1 MATTNQL
8 LGLRI
13 RELRKSVKL
22 SQEKL
27 SEIISVDPKH
37 MSRIELGKSFSSL
50 DTLEAIAR
58 TLKVEIKDLF
68 DFSHLEVQADD
79 KKRLDDLLE
88 DASQD
93 KVTLIYKMAKAML
106 K

>member
-88 DASQD
+88 DVSQD
-93 KVTLIYKMAKAML
+93 KMTLIYKMAKAML

>member
-68 DFSHLEVQADD
+68 DFSHLEVQVDD

>member
-13 RELRKSVKL
+13 RELRKTAKL
-22 SQEKL
+22 SQEQL
-27 SEIISVDPKH
+27 SEIICVDPKH

-68 DFSHLEVQADD
+68 DFSHLEAQADD
-79 KKRLDDLLE
+79 KKRLDDLLA
-88 DASQD
+88 DVGQD
-93 KVTLIYKMAKAML
+93 KVKLIYKMAKAML

>member
-13 RELRKSVKL
+13 RELRKTVGL
-22 SQEKL
+22 SQERL
-27 SEIISVDPKH
+27 SEIINVDPKH

-50 DTLEAIAR
+50 DTLESLAR

-93 KVTLIYKMAKAML
+93 KVKLIYKMAKAML

>member
-8 LGLRI
+8 LGARI
-13 RELRKSVKL
+13 RELRKSAKL
-22 SQEKL
+22 SQEQL
-27 SEIISVDPKH
+27 SEIICVDPKH

-50 DTLEAIAR
+50 DTLEAMAK
-58 TLKVEIKDLF
+58 TLRVELKDLF
-68 DFSHLEVQADD
+68 DFSHLEPQSND

-88 DASQD
+88 GASED
-93 KVTLIYKMAKAML
+93 KVKLIYKVAKALL

>member
-8 LGLRI
+8 LGSRI
-13 RELRKSVKL
+13 RELRKSAKL
-22 SQEKL
+22 SQEQL
-27 SEIISVDPKH
+27 SEIICVDPKH

-58 TLKVEIKDLF
+58 TLRVEIKDLF
-68 DFSHLEVQADD
+68 DFSHLEPQADD
-79 KKRLDDLLE
+79 KKRLVDLLE
-88 DASQD
+88 DVSQD
-93 KVTLIYKMAKAML
+93 KVKLIYKMAKAVL

>member
-88 DASQD
+88 DVSQD
-93 KVTLIYKMAKAML
+93 KVTLIYKMVKAML

>member
-8 LGLRI
+8 LGSRI
-13 RELRKSVKL
+13 RELRKTTKL
-22 SQEKL
+22 SQEQL
-27 SEIISVDPKH
+27 SEIIGVDPKH

-58 TLKVEIKDLF
+58 TFHVELKDVF
-68 DFSHLEVQADD
+68 DFSHLESRNNY
-79 KKRLDDLLE
+79 KKQIDDLLDGVNE
-88 DASQD
+88 E
-93 KVTLIYKMAKAML
+93 KLKLVYKITKALL